1 MEVNFNTFPTII
13 TKEDHPQDDGART
26 PIVNLP
32 TSPSQ
37 PHLIETSAG
46 SPELATD
53 DNMNIDMPPNVSTT
67 EEAQDS
73 EEEAEG
79 GVPIPIVNLPTYRE
93 PSNHID
99 PSASLQT
106 LVDNTIQEVDGHFSP
121 MHHAPSASSR
131 LSTLIQAD
139 RHPPGQRAMFAAI
152 DALRPELELDDVMD
166 GAKVALNLL
175 RETLQEALN
184 DPSQI
189 QRKVH
194 VRNKLLREYL
204 ALPEE
209 VRLWDIAMDAM
220 VKQMKEWVGQRW
232 AVEAMESQVEFVQ
245 L

>member
-13 TKEDHPQDDGART
+13 TKEDHPQDDGTRT
-26 PIVNLP
+26 PILNLP

-37 PHLIETSAG
+37 THLTDTSAG
-46 SPELATD
+46 SSELATD
-53 DNMNIDMPPNVSTT
+53 DSMNIDMPPNVSTT

-73 EEEAEG
+73 EEEEG

-99 PSASLQT
+99 PSASLQIF
-106 LVDNTIQEVDGHFSP
+106 VDNTIQEADGHFSL
-121 MHHAPSASSR
+121 MHRPPSASSR

-139 RHPPGQRAMFAAI
+139 RHPPGQRAMFAVI

-166 GAKVALNLL
+166 GAIVALNLL

-184 DPSQI
+184 DPSEI

-220 VKQMKEWVGQRW
+220 MKQTNEWVGQRW
-232 AVEAMESQVEFVQ
+232 AVEAMESQVEFAQ